1 MGWKGWSLHTSQLVV
16 TPSTRINCLRVPLC
30 AVNQMSG
37 GRPSRQ
43 DDNELRH
50 GPHSVDNRGD
60 IVTCTDCCQ
69 QLCIVRLV
77 ATTLRP
83 GRRGSF
89 ESLLTTAIPSLKA
102 GEGEREGTTGAHR
115 WVDIEAIRNIESVKC
130 EAQKQ

>member
-1 MGWKGWSLHTSQLVV
+1 MGVRVEWLSARHLMGWKGWSLHTSQLVV
-16 TPSTRINCLRVPLC
+16 TPSTRINCLRVPWC

-60 IVTCTDCCQ
+60 IVTYTDCCQ

-77 ATTLRP
+77 ATTLRR

-89 ESLLTTAIPSLKA
+89 ESLLTAAIPSLKA
-102 GEGEREGTTGAHR
+102 GGGEGGYYWSPQMGGHR
-115 WVDIEAIRNIESVKC
+115 DDT
-130 EAQKQ
+130 